1 MAKAGK
7 ATATKAAA
15 SKAAASKAAAK
26 RSPARRRVADMAV
39 VKAAVVTGGAHGIGR
54 AIAET
59 LAARGYAVTVIDRK
73 PPEGPWPVS
82 APSDAITFAKADVA
96 SEPQLRRAIAAAI
109 RRHGRLDA
117 LVNNAGIMIRKPFQ
131 ALTLAEW
138 NRVLAT
144 NLTAAFVGARA
155 AADALRESRGA
166 IVNMASTRAVMSEPD
181 TEAYAATKGGLVAL
195 THALAISLGP
205 AVRVNCISPGW
216 IDVHGSRLSRQDHA
230 QHPVGRVGQPQD
242 IAELTAYLLS
252 PAAGFV
258 TGANFTVDGG
268 MTRKMIYA
276 E

>member
-1 MAKAGK
+1 MARISK
-7 ATATKAAA
+7 TKANAGAA
-15 SKAAASKAAAK
+15 
-26 RSPARRRVADMAV
+26 
-39 VKAAVVTGGAHGIGR
+39 KAAVVTGGAHGIGR
-54 AIAET
+54 GIAET

-73 PPEGPWPVS
+73 PPDNPWPVS
-82 APSDAITFAKADVA
+82 ASGAITFAKADVG
-96 SEPQLRRAIAAAI
+96 SEPQLRAAIAAAI
-109 RRHGRLDA
+109 RRHGRLDG
-117 LVNNAGIMIRKPFQ
+117 LVNNAGIMIRKPFEK
-131 ALTLAEW
+131 LTLAEW
-138 NRVLAT
+138 NRVLAI

-155 AADALRESRGA
+155 AAVALRKSRGA

-216 IDVHGSRLSRQDHA
+216 IDVQGGRLSPRDHT

-252 PAAGFV
+252 TAAGFV

>member
-1 MAKAGK
+1 MAK
-7 ATATKAAA
+7 T
-15 SKAAASKAAAK
+15 SKARAK
-26 RSPARRRVADMAV
+26 WSPARRRPANMAV
-39 VKAAVVTGGAHGIGR
+39 AKGAVVTGGAHGIGR

-59 LAARGYAVTVIDRK
+59 LAARGYTVTVIDRK
-73 PPEGPWPVS
+73 PPEGPWPASTPAGAV
-82 APSDAITFAKADVA
+82 TFAKADVA
-96 SEPQLRRAIAAAI
+96 SEPQLRRAIVAAI
-109 RRHGRLDA
+109 QRQGRLDA
-117 LVNNAGIMIRKPFQ
+117 LVNNAGIMIRKPFRT
-131 ALTLAEW
+131 LTLAEW

-166 IVNMASTRAVMSEPD
+166 IVNIASTRALMSEPD

-216 IDVHGSRLSRQDHA
+216 IDVQGGNLSRQDHA
-230 QHPVGRVGQPQD
+230 QHPAGRVGQPQD
-242 IAELTAYLLS
+242 IAELTGYLLS
-252 PAAGFV
+252 DVAGFV